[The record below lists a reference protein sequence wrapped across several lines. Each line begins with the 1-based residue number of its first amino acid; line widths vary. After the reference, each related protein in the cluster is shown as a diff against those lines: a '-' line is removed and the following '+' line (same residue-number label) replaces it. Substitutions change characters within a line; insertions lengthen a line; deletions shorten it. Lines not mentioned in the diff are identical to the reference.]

1 MQFLPSTHSRLAVM
15 ATVGA
20 LLARPPLAQATTPT
34 FIQGVAFSTP
44 QIPSTTIA
52 LTRPVAQGDL
62 LVGWFSQYNAP
73 GESQVSD
80 NVNGAWTRV
89 AAGALTFDD
98 DTGDIALYYRENSR
112 AAPGGLTI
120 TVSVSTT
127 AYFQGA
133 VAEYSGIAL
142 AGSLAE
148 VAAAHGNET
157 TPVDT
162 GLTPA
167 VDAGE
172 LVFAALVTDVS
183 PTSVRPG
190 SSAGVPFT

>member
-1 MQFLPSTHSRLAVM
+1 MQFLPSTHSGARRVVI
-15 ATVGA
+15 ATLGA
-20 LLARPPLAQATTPT
+20 LLAPPALAQATTPA
-34 FIQGVAFSTP
+34 FVQGAAFATGSRVPTA
-44 QIPSTTIA
+44 TVT
-52 LTRPVAQGDL
+52 LTRPVAGGDL
-62 LVGWFSQYNAP
+62 LVGWFSQYNVP
-73 GESQVSD
+73 GEVQVSD
-80 NVNGAWTRV
+80 NVNGTWTQA
-89 AAGALTFDD
+89 AAGAQAFDD

-172 LVFAALVTDVS
+172 LV
-183 PTSVRPG
+183 
-190 SSAGVPFT
+190 